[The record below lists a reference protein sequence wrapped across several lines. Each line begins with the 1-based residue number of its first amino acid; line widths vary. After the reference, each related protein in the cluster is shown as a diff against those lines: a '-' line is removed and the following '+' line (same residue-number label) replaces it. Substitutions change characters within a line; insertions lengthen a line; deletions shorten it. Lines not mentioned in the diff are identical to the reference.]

1 MYRYE
6 VSFSITP
13 TSIEKVE
20 EALNIKFNENG
31 IYTCDDYEINFST
44 DFWYNE
50 CFSEDEPDGLGTFS
64 YNSIDKQ
71 YIYDI
76 ITKIRI
82 ALNQEINNIGKYK

>member
-1 MYRYE
+1 MYLYK

-13 TSIEKVE
+13 TSIEIVE
-20 EALNIKFNENG
+20 QALNIKFDEYG

-44 DFWYNE
+44 EFCYNE
-50 CFSEDEPDGLGTFS
+50 LYPQDEPVELGSFS

-71 YIYDI
+71 HIYDT

-82 ALNQEINNIGKYK
+82 VLKQEINDTGKY